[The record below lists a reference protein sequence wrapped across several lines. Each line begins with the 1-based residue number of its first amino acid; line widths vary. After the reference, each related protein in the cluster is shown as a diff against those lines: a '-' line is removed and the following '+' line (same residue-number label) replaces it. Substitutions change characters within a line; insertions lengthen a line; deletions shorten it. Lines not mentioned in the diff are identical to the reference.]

1 MIEIPRFYKKEK
13 PEIDEYIFCTVNQ
26 IDENCIYFHLVE
38 YNLDILVPFK
48 DLNECRGKKAKFK
61 IAKKYKLNT
70 SHLFYVTENKGNIEI
85 SNRGL
90 EEDKI
95 KEVNESFNK
104 KKIVINIF
112 KDFLNNLQINDR
124 DLYIEYAEKTIWK
137 LDEEDWYD
145 RIIDFKFN
153 NKEINMFDIDDKEKE
168 IFIKY
173 INHSINDIKYNLCI
187 EMQIISTHVKG
198 INLIKETIEK
208 IDKIDKDLKK
218 NIRLINAPLY
228 SINIENTDLNELKKY
243 TEKFKHLENELKGN
257 QNMMFSCEKK
267 EISNNLN
274 KNILK
279 FD

>member
-13 PEIDEYIFCTVNQ
+13 PEIDEHIFCTVNQ
-26 IDENCIYFHLVE
+26 IDENCIYFHLLE

-48 DLNECRGKKAKFK
+48 DLNECRGRKAKFK
-61 IAKKYKLNT
+61 IAKKYRVNT
-70 SHLFYVTENKGNIEI
+70 THLFYVTDNNNDIEI
-85 SNRGL
+85 SNRGV

-95 KEVNESFNK
+95 KEVTEQFNK

-112 KDFLNNLQINDR
+112 KDFLNNLQIDDK

-137 LDEEDWYD
+137 IDDAEWYNK
-145 RIIDFKFN
+145 IIDFKFN
-153 NKEINMFDIDDKEKE
+153 NEEINMFDIDDKEKE

-198 INLIKETIEK
+198 INLIKETIDK

-228 SINIENTDLNELKKY
+228 SIDIENTDINILKKY
-243 TEKFKHLENELKGN
+243 TEGFKQIETELKGD

-279 FD
+279 LN